1 MNKQCTLSPT
11 SVSGRSI
18 LATMAI
24 ALVVLFASTIVFA
37 STPQGNFE
45 KTLSVSGPVDLE
57 VLTRSGDVTVRAG
70 STGSVVIRGKIY
82 VGDHWLMGNRQA
94 DVHEIE
100 QHPPIRQDGNSIH
113 IDYVN
118 MRNISVDYE
127 ISVPVNTVVRAR
139 SGSGDQI
146 IEGTRGNVDTQTG
159 SGDVK
164 LANLTGEIH
173 LQTGSGNI
181 RARQISGTVRGGTG
195 SGDVEIE
202 ETAAGDV
209 DLHTGSGNITAR
221 GVRGGFRGETGSG
234 DITAE
239 GTPSGAWEIHTGS
252 GNVHVK
258 LPSNAA
264 FDADISTSSG
274 TVDVGEPIEMTVQGR
289 VGDAHKQLRGKV
301 HGGGQLVRVRTG
313 SGDIHIQ

>member
-1 MNKQCTLSPT
+1 MNNRRILSSF
-11 SVSGRSI
+11 SVSGRSV
-18 LATMAI
+18 LASFTI
-24 ALVVLFASTIVFA
+24 ALVVLFASTAVFA
-37 STPQGNFE
+37 SSFQGQFE
-45 KTLSVSGPVDLE
+45 RTLQVSGPVDLE

-70 STGSVVIRGKIY
+70 SGGSVFIRGKIH
-82 VGDHWLMGNRQA
+82 VGDHWLMGGREA

-100 QHPPIRQDGNSIH
+100 QHPPIRQDGNRIH
-113 IDYVN
+113 IEYVN

-127 ISVPVNTVVRAR
+127 ISVPADTTIRTR

-146 IEGTRGNVDTQTG
+146 IEGTHGNVDTQTG

-164 LANLTGEIH
+164 LANLTGELQ

-181 RARQISGTVRGGTG
+181 RARHVSGAVKGGTG

-202 ETAAGDV
+202 EVASGNI

-221 GVRGGFRGETGSG
+221 GVQGEFHGETGSG
-234 DITAE
+234 DVTAE
-239 GTPSGAWEIHTGS
+239 GTQTGSWEIHTGS
-252 GNVHVK
+252 GNVHVRV
-258 LPSNAA
+258 PANAA

-289 VGDAHKQLRGKV
+289 VGDTHKQIRGKV
-301 HGGGQLVRVRTG
+301 HGGGPLLRVRTG